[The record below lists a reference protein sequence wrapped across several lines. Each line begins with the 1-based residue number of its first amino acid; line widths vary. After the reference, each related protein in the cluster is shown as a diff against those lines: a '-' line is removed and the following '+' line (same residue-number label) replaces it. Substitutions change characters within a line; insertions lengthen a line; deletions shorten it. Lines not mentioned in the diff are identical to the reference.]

1 MRNPQVWRVTVLSQ
15 RPSDIG
21 YTYMKRTLPSRGSQS
36 SRNQECRWAEA
47 AATIKLVVA
56 AEWAFPEH

>member
-1 MRNPQVWRVTVLSQ
+1 MGTEGDCIQPKAC
-15 RPSDIG
+15 SDIG

-36 SRNQECRWAEA
+36 SRNQECRWPEA
-47 AATIKLVVA
+47 AATIKLGMV